1 MVAPSGVS
9 RSSKWWAVTRISVV
23 MTAFNESATIV
34 DALGSVLTPAPQDL
48 ELVVLDDGSTD
59 GTADL
64 VATVGDPRVRLVRA
78 QHIGR
83 PAAVNLAVAQATGDL
98 IAIADADDRTLP
110 QRWTLQVEA
119 FRRDSSLD
127 VCGGQMIAVAGT
139 RRWRM
144 RYPLAHKQIVDE
156 LNVGRMPIAHA
167 GVMFRR
173 GWFERAGG
181 LDSSYARVEDFE
193 LYYRM
198 RATTR
203 FHAISEPVVEYA
215 FRTLSSAQWR
225 SDVEYHA
232 RAIGETANGNG
243 IRVGWGY
250 TKYRVAVA
258 AQKRGLR
265 LTPRAGGRA
274 GSPSTRRPRSGSGW

>member
-1 MVAPSGVS
+1 MTHV
-9 RSSKWWAVTRISVV
+9 SVV

-48 ELVVLDDGSTD
+48 EVVVVDDGSTD
-59 GTADL
+59 GTAAL
-64 VATVGDPRVRLVRA
+64 VETVGDPRIRLLRA

-110 QRWTLQVEA
+110 ERWPLQVDA
-119 FRRDSSLD
+119 FRADTSLD
-127 VCGGQMIAVAGT
+127 VCGGQMIAVAGD

-144 RYPLAHKQIVDE
+144 RYPLAHEQIVDE
-156 LNVGRMPIAHA
+156 LNFGRMPIAHA
-167 GVMFRR
+167 GVMFKRD
-173 GWFERAGG
+173 WFEKAGG
-181 LDSSYARVEDFE
+181 LDTSYARVEDFE

-203 FHAISEPVVEYA
+203 FHAIGQSVVEYA

-225 SDVEYHA
+225 SDAAYHA
-232 RAIGETANGNG
+232 RAIGKPPEVDG
-243 IRVGWGY
+243 IQASWGY
-250 TKYRVAVA
+250 VKYRVAVA
-258 AQKRGLR
+258 AQARGLR
-265 LTPRAGGRA
+265 LSPRAGGRV
-274 GSPSTRRPRSGSGW
+274 